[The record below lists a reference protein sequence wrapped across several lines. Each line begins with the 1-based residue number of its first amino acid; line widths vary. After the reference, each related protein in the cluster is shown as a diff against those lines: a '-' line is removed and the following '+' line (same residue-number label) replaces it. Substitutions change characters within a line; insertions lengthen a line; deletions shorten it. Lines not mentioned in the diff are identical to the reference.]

1 MLKWYICKN
10 NDLVWEGYDDGD
22 LRYRVYYVSA
32 VGWCWEDVPEWEG
45 EEACDTKEEAM
56 TAAEAHYAKRLKME
70 EEILEELELDLE
82 DIDAILAEMLYEE
95 AKTEGW
101 LK

>member
-32 VGWCWEDVPEWEG
+32 VGWCWEDVPCWEG
-45 EEACDTKEEAM
+45 GESCDTEEEAM
-56 TAAEAHYAKRLKME
+56 AAAEAHYAERLEKE

>member
-10 NDLVWEGYDDGD
+10 NDLVWEGCDDGD

-45 EEACDTKEEAM
+45 EDGYETAEAAM
-56 TAAEAHYAKRLKME
+56 AAAEKDYEAHDFDIDWEDLDIDWE
-70 EEILEELELDLE
+70 DLE
-82 DIDAILAEMLYEE
+82 DIHWDEVAHERMEI
-95 AKTEGW
+95 AKG
-101 LK
+101 LF